1 MPKPKQIDLCDGSV
15 IPILYEDRNVLALDK
30 PSGWMLAPNTWVHTS
45 RNLQLALD
53 SSLMGGDF
61 WARSRNLKFI
71 RYIHRLDAD
80 ASGILLMA
88 KNPAV
93 LAVLSKL
100 FEERRVDKHYLAV
113 IEGIPNQTEWECALP
128 LAEKVPSHKPRP
140 GKEGVK
146 TFEASKV
153 RAYVDPQNGKPALT
167 QFRLLAQNGKRAL
180 IEAHPLTGRTHQIR
194 VHLAESSF
202 PIVGDTLYGKKGA
215 TLALRALQISYRDP
229 FQKKQICITAPYK
242 RFAAA
247 YGFPEFQFPET
258 KSSAE

>member
-45 RNLQLALD
+45 RNLQLALE

-100 FEERRVDKHYLAV
+100 F
-113 IEGIPNQTEWECALP
+113 G
-128 LAEKVPSHKPRP
+128 
-140 GKEGVK
+140 
-146 TFEASKV
+146 ASSL
-153 RAYVDPQNGKPALT
+153 RNG
-167 QFRLLAQNGKRAL
+167 
-180 IEAHPLTGRTHQIR
+180 E
-194 VHLAESSF
+194 
-202 PIVGDTLYGKKGA
+202 
-215 TLALRALQISYRDP
+215 
-229 FQKKQICITAPYK
+229 
-242 RFAAA
+242 
-247 YGFPEFQFPET
+247 
-258 KSSAE
+258 

>member
-45 RNLQLALD
+45 RNLQLALE

-113 IEGIPNQTEWECALP
+113 IEGIPNKAEWECALP
-128 LAEKVPSHKPRP
+128 
-140 GKEGVK
+140 
-146 TFEASKV
+146 
-153 RAYVDPQNGKPALT
+153 
-167 QFRLLAQNGKRAL
+167 
-180 IEAHPLTGRTHQIR
+180 
-194 VHLAESSF
+194 
-202 PIVGDTLYGKKGA
+202 
-215 TLALRALQISYRDP
+215 
-229 FQKKQICITAPYK
+229 
-242 RFAAA
+242 
-247 YGFPEFQFPET
+247 
-258 KSSAE
+258 